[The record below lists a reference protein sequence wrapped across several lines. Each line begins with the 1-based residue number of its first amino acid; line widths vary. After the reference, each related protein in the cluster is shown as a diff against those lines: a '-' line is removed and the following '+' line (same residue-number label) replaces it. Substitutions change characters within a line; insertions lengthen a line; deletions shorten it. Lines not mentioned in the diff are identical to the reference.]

1 MFELSIKCSKD
12 IKNLTIN
19 FEDGSVVSSKSET
32 KEPKSIVPKN
42 LSKSRSKDLE
52 TLDSIIDNGYYD
64 RFNKPIQTA
73 ESTSIELPKIEETN
87 REAMIAPELQNLDL

>member
-1 MFELSIKCSKD
+1 MFELSIKWSKD

-19 FEDGSVVSSKSET
+19 FEDGTVVSSKLES
-32 KEPKSIVPKN
+32 KPKSTVPKN
-42 LSKSRSKDLE
+42 LSKSRPKDLE
-52 TLDSIIDNGYYD
+52 TLDNIIDDSYYD
-64 RFNKPIQTA
+64 RFNKSIQTA

>member
-64 RFNKPIQTA
+64 RFKTTDTHIN
-73 ESTSIELPKIEETN
+73 SDIELPKIEDIK
-87 REAMIAPELQNLDL
+87 REVQIAPELQNLDL

>member
-19 FEDGSVVSSKSET
+19 FEDGTVVSSKLES
-32 KEPKSIVPKN
+32 KPKSTVPKN
-42 LSKSRSKDLE
+42 LSKSRPKDLE
-52 TLDSIIDNGYYD
+52 TLDNIIDDSYYD

-73 ESTSIELPKIEETN
+73 ENTSIELPKIEETN